1 MKILRF
7 NDDRIGIIRDENRV
21 VDVSEAIDHRVE
33 KGPEQVIEEVI
44 EQFEAYRPRFEEIA
58 ARSPGEPLDSV
69 KLLVPVPRPSK
80 CLAAFANYLDT
91 PDRKKE
97 DVIVEFFYKAPDLL
111 GPEGTVELPDLPV
124 LVYQPEAEI
133 AFVMGKHTQNVDE
146 AEALDYVFGYVP
158 FVDISARGMTRR
170 TQFLPKGQDTFGPCG
185 PWITTKDEVPDPHD
199 LQVKSWVNGEARQD
213 YSTKHMAHQ
222 IPAQGGMAEQVHP
235 PASRRHHHHGH
246 LPRWAGAP
254 QRRRRPGDRDRKA
267 GARTVL
273 RPQLRPAQGGGVQA
287 RRHPRPQTPGRHDPR
302 VGDLCLTVIA
312 MKIGGKRLAG

>member
-58 ARSPGEPLDSV
+58 ARSQGEPLDSV

-146 AEALDYVFGYVP
+146 AEALDYVFGVRALRRHLGPRNDSAHPVP
-158 FVDISARGMTRR
+158 PQGAGHLWPVRALDHHQRRGAGPPR
-170 TQFLPKGQDTFGPCG
+170 PPGQVLGQWRGAPRLQHQAHGP
-185 PWITTKDEVPDPHD
+185 PDP
-199 LQVKSWVNGEARQD
+199 GA
-213 YSTKHMAHQ
+213 
-222 IPAQGGMAEQVHP
+222 GGMAEQVHP

-246 LPRWAGAP
+246 LPRWPGAP

-273 RPQLRPAQGGGVQA
+273 RPQLRPRKEVEFRPGVTPSPN
-287 RRHPRPQTPGRHDPR
+287 PRK
-302 VGDLCLTVIA
+302 A
-312 MKIGGKRLAG
+312 

>member
-58 ARSPGEPLDSV
+58 ARSQGEPLDSV
-69 KLLVPVPRPSK
+69 KLLAPVPRPSK

-222 IPAQGGMAEQVHP
+222 IPAQA
-235 PASRRHHHHGH
+235 AWLSRFIH
-246 LPRWAGAP
+246 L
-254 QRRRRPGDRDRKA
+254 RPGDIITTGTYHVGLGPLNDGDVLEIEIERLGRARYYARSSGPRKE
-267 GARTVL
+267 VEF
-273 RPQLRPAQGGGVQA
+273 RPGV
-287 RRHPRPQTPGRHDPR
+287 TPVPKPPEGMTR
-302 VGDLCLTVIA
+302 V
-312 MKIGGKRLAG
+312 